1 MEISPSVETRP
12 FTVRG
17 IKLNIPA
24 PFAAG
29 HQCSEGEASSL
40 NQTLVENVRNNLAS
54 DIDESLKKSEPLDVQ
69 QKMVDEYVAGY
80 EFGVRRGGLRETDP
94 VEAAAR
100 EIALEFAKRA
110 VRKSGKSL
118 KDYGMEQL
126 RADAET
132 ALNDPTLGTRI
143 RAKAEAIAKARAE
156 SLDL

>member
-1 MEISPSVETRP
+1 MNIEPSSEIRP
-12 FTVRG
+12 FTVQG

-29 HQCSEGEASSL
+29 HTCTEGEASSL
-40 NQTLVENVRNNLAS
+40 NQTLVENVRNNLAA
-54 DIDESLKKSEPLDVQ
+54 DIGESIKKGESLDVQ
-69 QKMVDEYVAGY
+69 QKMVDEYVGEY

-118 KDYGMEQL
+118 KDYGMDQL
-126 RADAET
+126 RTDAEA
-132 ALNDPTLGTRI
+132 ALNDPTLGAKI
-143 RAKAEAIAKARAE
+143 RAKAEGVAKARAE
-156 SLDL
+156 ALDL